1 MNLLVTFGCS
11 WTFGAGS
18 WYDKPIPL
26 EEYKTVN
33 KKLKCDLHHYK
44 EYQHKTTFRALLAQ
58 RHGYH
63 NINFASIA
71 SSNQTQMRRAQE
83 YFNTDD
89 YKKYDKVIVLW
100 GISSTARGEA
110 WIKGEPN
117 QHHKLSYKTLRDMK
131 GEFKSFMYTR
141 KKFRLAEEIR
151 NFHYNHEA
159 EVGRL
164 ETHMNHWNSY
174 FKLLGVKNYWFD
186 TFNHHDYDVPSM
198 IFRHDKRRDLMSK
211 LCESM
216 GKSYDKDGYHF
227 SVFKLDCDRPVYLEK
242 KGILNPHSLH
252 PTMKGNI
259 MIADI
264 LDKEI
269 SW

>member
-11 WTFGAGS
+11 WTYGVGS
-18 WYDKPIPL
+18 WYDKPISS
-26 EEYKTVN
+26 EEYKTVA
-33 KKLKCDLHHYK
+33 KKLDK
-44 EYQHKTTFRALLAQ
+44 EYENKTSFRALLAKK
-58 RHGYH
+58 HGYH
-63 NINFASIA
+63 NINFALMA

-100 GISSTARGEA
+100 GITSTARGEA

-117 QHHKLSYKTLRDMK
+117 IRYSDKERRNMK
-131 GEFKSFMYTR
+131 GEFKSFMYTY
-141 KKFRLAEEIR
+141 KKRNLGLAGEIR
-151 NFHYNHEA
+151 NFHYDHEA

-164 ETHMNHWNSY
+164 ETHMNHWNTY
-174 FKLLGVKNYWFD
+174 FKLLGIKNYWFD
-186 TFNHHDYDVPSM
+186 TFNHHDYDVPRM

-211 LCESM
+211 LCKSM

-227 SVFKLDCDRPVYLEK
+227 SVFTLDCDRPNFLVK
-242 KGILNPHSLH
+242 KGIVNPYSFH

-259 MIADI
+259 MIADM
-264 LDKEI
+264 LDREI

>member
-1 MNLLVTFGCS
+1 MNLLVTLGCS

-33 KKLKCDLHHYK
+33 KKLDK
-44 EYQHKTTFRALLAQ
+44 EYENKTTFRALLAQ
-58 RHGYH
+58 KHGYH
-63 NINFASIA
+63 NINFASMG

-89 YKKYDKVIVLW
+89 HKKYDNVIVLW
-100 GISSTARGEA
+100 GITSTARGEA
-110 WIKGEPN
+110 WIKGEPTN
-117 QHHKLSYKTLRDMK
+117 KYSTKERSNMK
-131 GEFKSFMYTR
+131 GEFKSFMYTY
-141 KKFRLAEEIR
+141 KIRLAEEIR
-151 NFHYNHEA
+151 NFHYDHEA

-211 LCESM
+211 LCKSM

-227 SVFKLDCDRPVYLEK
+227 SVFTPDCDRPNYLKK
-242 KGILNPHSLH
+242 KGIVNPHSLH

-259 MIADI
+259 MIADM

>member
-11 WTFGAGS
+11 WTYGVGS
-18 WYDKPIPL
+18 WYDKPISN
-26 EEYKTVN
+26 EEFAIVAN
-33 KKLKCDLHHYK
+33 KLDK
-44 EYQHKTTFRALLAQ
+44 EYENKTSFRALLAKK
-58 RHGYH
+58 HGYH
-63 NINFASIA
+63 NINFALMG

-100 GISSTARGEA
+100 GITSTARGEA
-110 WIKGEPN
+110 WIKGHPN
-117 QHHKLSYKTLRDMK
+117 KKSEVRSNMK
-131 GEFKSFMYTR
+131 GEFKSFLYTF
-141 KKFRLAEEIR
+141 KIGLAKEIR
-151 NFHYNHEA
+151 NYHYDHEA

-198 IFRHDKRRDLMSK
+198 IFRYEKRRDLMSK
-211 LCESM
+211 LCKSM
-216 GKSYDKDGYHF
+216 GKSFDRDGYHF
-227 SVFKLDCDRPVYLEK
+227 SAIAPDCDRLVYLK
-242 KGILNPHSLH
+242 DKGIINPHSMH
-252 PTMKGNI
+252 PTTKGHI
-259 MIADI
+259 MIADM